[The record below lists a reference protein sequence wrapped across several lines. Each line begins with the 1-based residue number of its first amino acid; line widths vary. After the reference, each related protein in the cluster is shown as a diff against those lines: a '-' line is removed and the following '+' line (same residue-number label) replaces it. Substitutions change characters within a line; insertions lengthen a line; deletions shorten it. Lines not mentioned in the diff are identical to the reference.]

1 MAMVR
6 KNDPV
11 RLFGRRIGMLVL
23 VLLIALVGWGVWGVY
38 GKESESRI
46 LRDQATAQLS
56 DLREQRA
63 QLENNIAR
71 LETARGK
78 EEVLREHYEVGRKGE
93 NLIII
98 VEPPQQEA
106 VVEKSGFKVWVG
118 KFLPFWSD

>member
-11 RLFGRRIGMLVL
+11 RLFAKRLGMLA
-23 VLLIALVGWGVWGVY
+23 LLIVIGIVALGVWGVY

-56 DLREQRA
+56 DLREQKN
-63 QLENNIAR
+63 QLESNIAR
-71 LETARGK
+71 LETSRGK
-78 EEVLREHYEVGRKGE
+78 EEVLREHYEVGRAGE

-98 VEPPQQEA
+98 VEPPQA
-106 VVEKSGFKVWVG
+106 IPVEEKNGFRQWVG
-118 KFLPFWSD
+118 KFLPFWGY